1 MLVGLNMIRYSDFKA
16 KNALRSKVSFN
27 YAFYTIPLLFGL
39 LSHSCIDSLSEW
51 WVVPTLGNLIATMI
65 AYSHATNFGTAPF
78 WTFALTYQVFALD
91 LVVTGCLLF
100 AMKNLKKHREK
111 HVEQYAKYWY
121 YINNEQSISDC
132 TFGLIS

>member
-1 MLVGLNMIRYSDFKA
+1 
-16 KNALRSKVSFN
+16 
-27 YAFYTIPLLFGL
+27 
-39 LSHSCIDSLSEW
+39 
-51 WVVPTLGNLIATMI
+51 MI

-111 HVEQYAKYWY
+111 HVEQYAKY
-121 YINNEQSISDC
+121 
-132 TFGLIS
+132 

>member
-1 MLVGLNMIRYSDFKA
+1 
-16 KNALRSKVSFN
+16 
-27 YAFYTIPLLFGL
+27 
-39 LSHSCIDSLSEW
+39 
-51 WVVPTLGNLIATMI
+51 
-65 AYSHATNFGTAPF
+65 
-78 WTFALTYQVFALD
+78 
-91 LVVTGCLLF
+91 LLF